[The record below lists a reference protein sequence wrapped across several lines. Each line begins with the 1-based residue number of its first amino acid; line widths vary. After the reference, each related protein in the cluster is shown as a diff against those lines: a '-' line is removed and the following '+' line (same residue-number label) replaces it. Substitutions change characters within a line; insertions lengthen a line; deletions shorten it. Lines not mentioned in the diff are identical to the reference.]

1 MSGVSALRLPSGLLY
16 RCLLRHSP
24 GYCPR
29 WRAAGLTTPCRTE
42 NWRQMHS
49 LRWQHVHP
57 QIPFYVTC
65 KHFKQHMA
73 KYSSDTESR
82 YSIKNH
88 SYKQYVL
95 SLVQDYEKKGHS
107 KNHLQSIAELYHQ
120 LQDEYA
126 NLQELTELCEGKREM
141 RSLVVI
147 LYTQSGFACLGRNLN
162 SNGWTD
168 LNIS

>member
-1 MSGVSALRLPSGLLY
+1 
-16 RCLLRHSP
+16 
-24 GYCPR
+24 
-29 WRAAGLTTPCRTE
+29 
-42 NWRQMHS
+42 
-49 LRWQHVHP
+49 
-57 QIPFYVTC
+57 
-65 KHFKQHMA
+65 MA

-82 YSIKNH
+82 YSIKNQ

-126 NLQELTELCEGKREM
+126 NLQELTELCEGKGEM
-141 RSLVVI
+141 SSLVVI
-147 LYTQSGFACLGRNLN
+147 LYTQSGFACLGRNFN
-162 SNGWTD
+162 SNRWTD